1 MSAVSAE
8 RVDFFYRV
16 RVSLFGGR
24 ISSSQCLGMRAK
36 LDEFKKRS
44 LTDLRWLAYI
54 LATSYHETGK
64 HMMPVRE
71 GFASND
77 ADARRIVAGREY
89 GKPDPWTGQVYYGRG
104 DVQLTW
110 RKNYDLMG
118 HLLNLPLVA
127 NPDLALKPDVSSAI
141 MFEGMIQGLFTGKK
155 LADFFNGDRADWVNA
170 RQIINRLDRAELIA
184 GYAKAFHAALTNGGF
199 EMTQGDAEDTVK
211 AAATATAGATVVAAK
226 TAADVVKDTVT
237 SPVLIGAAAGAGL
250 GSVVPVVGTAVGAVL
265 GASIGWLHGHYV
277 LAKRS
282 MGHF

>member
-1 MSAVSAE
+1 MELRRSRSRTMGYGMSAVSAE

-16 RVSLFGGR
+16 RGSLFGGR
-24 ISSSQCLGMRAK
+24 ISSSQFLGMRAK
-36 LDEFKKRS
+36 LDEFKKRA

-141 MFEGMIQGLFTGKK
+141 MFEGMIQGLFTDEGYK
-155 LADFFNGDRADWVNA
+155 LSEFFHDDTPTGFTRDRSS
-170 RQIINRLDRAELIA
+170 IA
-184 GYAKAFHAALTNGGF
+184 S
-199 EMTQGDAEDTVK
+199 TVPRWSQ
-211 AAATATAGATVVAAK
+211 AM
-226 TAADVVKDTVT
+226 
-237 SPVLIGAAAGAGL
+237 PR
-250 GSVVPVVGTAVGAVL
+250 
-265 GASIGWLHGHYV
+265 
-277 LAKRS
+277 RS
-282 MGHF
+282 TPL